1 MSREVFAV
9 ALVLGAGALALW
21 LDTRLAGLA
30 PADIGRL
37 ALHAFVAFGLLQLIP
52 SGDFAT
58 WFAYVAIFGAAL
70 PALIYAALVVL
81 WTVKLVRGA
90 TAFR

>member
-21 LDTRLAGLA
+21 LDRRAATLA
-30 PADIGRL
+30 PSDIGRL

-52 SGDFAT
+52 SGEFAT
-58 WFAYVAIFGAAL
+58 WFSFVAIFGGAL
-70 PALIYAALVVL
+70 PALTYAALVMV

-90 TAFR
+90 TAYR

>member
-1 MSREVFAV
+1 MTREVFAV

-21 LDTRLAGLA
+21 LDTRVAGLA

-52 SGDFAT
+52 SGEFAP
-58 WFAYVAIFGAAL
+58 WFTFVAIFGAAL
-70 PALIYAALVVL
+70 PALTYAALVVL

>member
-21 LDTRLAGLA
+21 LDSRMAGLA
-30 PADIGRL
+30 PAHIGRL

-52 SGDFAT
+52 SGEFAT
-58 WFAYVAIFGAAL
+58 WFSFVAIFGGAL
-70 PALIYAALVVL
+70 PALTYAALVMV